1 MNTEELK
8 ETLKHCPE
16 GTLEALLDFRAT
28 ANAGSLMKFVKGA
41 MIRHLDL
48 EQAAALEAA
57 TPESKLIDEVGID
70 SLTLTEIVIMI
81 EECLE
86 LSIPNEDLMKL
97 ETLGALNAYLEEKA
111 AGQCKPAT
119 PETT

>member
-1 MNTEELK
+1 MSTDDLQEN
-8 ETLKHCPE
+8 LKHCPE

-28 ANAGSLMKFVKGA
+28 GNADSLLTFVKGA

-57 TPESKLIDEVGID
+57 TPDSKLIDDVGID

-81 EECLE
+81 EECLAI
-86 LSIPNEDLMKL
+86 SIPNEDLMKL
-97 ETLGALNAYLEEKA
+97 ETLGSLQDYLKER
-111 AGQCKPAT
+111 AT
-119 PETT
+119 A